1 MFLFRSNAFLQLH
14 ETSHVWGQVALF
26 AARRRRLIAAVL
38 LVLVGHHLLDAYHGF
53 GLTDEWNLEEEEEEE
68 QRRLYVGDLSHNT
81 MGVILTTWC
90 LGYLAVF
97 HMYSRKTDVDSCPVD
112 WTSDALT
119 CSPSLT
125 KSFLQM

>member
-53 GLTDEWNLEEEEEEE
+53 GLTDEWNLEEEEEEGE
-68 QRRLYVGDLSHNT
+68 QRRLYVGDLSRPQGLPT
-81 MGVILTTWC
+81 VPWVL
-90 LGYLAVF
+90 
-97 HMYSRKTDVDSCPVD
+97 S
-112 WTSDALT
+112 
-119 CSPSLT
+119 
-125 KSFLQM
+125 

>member
-53 GLTDEWNLEEEEEEE
+53 GLTDEWNLVEEEEEEEE
-68 QRRLYVGDLSHNT
+68 QRRLYVGDLSHDTIGCYPN
-81 MGVILTTWC
+81 
-90 LGYLAVF
+90 YLVSWVF
-97 HMYSRKTDVDSCPVD
+97 SSVSHVLEEDRC
-112 WTSDALT
+112 
-119 CSPSLT
+119 
-125 KSFLQM
+125 